1 MTRASERWIRFLR
14 QYGPIPR
21 NDNMFDE
28 HIRKSAKR
36 SGVQPISFKH
46 PLEDRLLGIFD
57 TEELSQNVVLTG
69 TAGDGK
75 SHLCGRIWQALGG
88 SPEEW
93 ETDEV
98 YHRLQFARGG
108 QPTLVHVI
116 RDLTALPDRDPEGR
130 YTTKAELLEHLS
142 TILFDSTA
150 GEIFLLAAN
159 DGQLIETWRKVPSG
173 SSARRALAVFEARLM
188 DDSGPEESARLAF
201 FNLSRVQSAVVFD
214 LSLDAFLNH
223 EGWQDCYTD
232 AEDDGFFGPD
242 CPIRKNYE
250 LLNTPLVRSRLR
262 SLFQLCDFNDLHAPI
277 RRVLMLL
284 ANAVLGHPEARDR
297 LLRSRDIRGVLS
309 KGTRHL
315 SSLYSNLFG
324 ANLSRT
330 KRESLEIFDYLGR
343 FGIGHETTNRIDNI
357 LIFGSEDETLRGNF
371 DLLIGSDSFYGNT
384 DRFRA
389 AQQEYVQMPEAAT
402 SDRHEFVEMLTGQR
416 RGLFFKIPDDRA
428 EELRLWDL
436 SVFTGAGEYLAK
448 VAEPLVNGQRVSRR
462 IIGHLVRGLNRIFT
476 GMLVETDRELLLA
489 TGLSFSGAR
498 ISDLLADRI
507 SVAARRG
514 RAEKVDIVLRNDF
527 PSLEVHLPDS
537 TVRSLRLNLTRY
549 EFLMRVGDGA
559 LPGNFSR
566 ECYEDILAFKS
577 ALLSAVNPSHPAQ
590 AAQAAPSDDDQSALT
605 FHLLSSLD
613 ASGNPVD
620 EVVEVSRD

>member
-1 MTRASERWIRFLR
+1 MTKASERWIRFLR

-28 HIRKSAKR
+28 HIRKSANR
-36 SGVQPISFKH
+36 SRVTQISFKH
-46 PLEDRLLGIFD
+46 PLENRLLATFSS
-57 TEELSQNVVLTG
+57 EELPRSAVLTG

-75 SHLCGRIWQALGG
+75 SHLCGRIWQALDGNA
-88 SPEEW
+88 EEW

-98 YHRLQFARGG
+98 YHRLQFTAGG
-108 QPTLVHVI
+108 RPTLMHVI
-116 RDLTALPDRDPEGR
+116 RDLTALPDRDPKGR
-130 YTTKAELLEHLS
+130 YTTKAELLDHLS
-142 TILFDSTA
+142 TILFDPTA
-150 GEIFLLAAN
+150 DEVFLLAAN
-159 DGQLIETWRKVPSG
+159 DGQLIETWRKVASG
-173 SSARRALAVFEARLM
+173 SSGSRALAVFEARLM
-188 DDSGPEESARLAF
+188 DDSDAEASARLAF
-201 FNLSRVQSAVVFD
+201 YNLSRVRSTAVFD

-223 EGWQDCYTD
+223 EGWQDCHAD

-250 LLNTPLVRSRLR
+250 LLKTPLVRSRLR
-262 SLFQLCDFNDLHAPI
+262 SLFELCDFNDLHAPI

-297 LLRSRDIRGVLS
+297 LLRPRDIRGVLS
-309 KGTRHL
+309 RGTRHR

-343 FGIGHETTNRIDNI
+343 FGIGHETTNRIDSI
-357 LIFGSEDETLRGNF
+357 LIFGSQDETLREHF
-371 DLLIGSDSFYGNT
+371 DLLIGSDTFYGNT

-402 SDRHEFVEMLTGQR
+402 DDRHAFVRMLIEQR

-428 EELRLWDL
+428 AELRLWDL

-448 VAEPLVNGQRVSRR
+448 VAEPLRNGQRVSRL
-462 IIGHLVRGLNRIFT
+462 IIGRLVKGLNRIFT
-476 GMLVETDRELLLA
+476 GMLVETERELLLA

-507 SVAARRG
+507 SVAPRG
-514 RAEKVDIVLRNDF
+514 GRPERVDLVLRDDF
-527 PSLEVHLPDS
+527 PYLDVHLAS
-537 TVRSLRLNLTRY
+537 GTVHSLRLNLTRY
-549 EFLMRVGDGA
+549 EFLTRVGDGA

-577 ALLSAVNPSHPAQ
+577 ALLAAVNQ
-590 AAQAAPSDDDQSALT
+590 EQSASDVERQPGLT
-605 FHLLSSLD
+605 FRLLSLD
-613 ASGNPVD
+613 ESGNPAD
-620 EVVEVSRD
+620 EEVEVSRA